1 MKEVLY
7 IHGYNSSGSTGRT
20 LEKLCDFTK
29 VHHFPIPVNPDEA
42 IEKVNKY
49 LSKHPE
55 ISLIVG
61 SSLGG
66 FITSQITGYMKLMI
80 NPCMVPQVE
89 LPKLGCNKEIA
100 DLYTKYN
107 MTSKSVDH
115 EDRAS
120 TMLLFGTKDELFSYK
135 KMCTYIYGNKNI
147 GSMEGVKHHLT
158 EDDLKEFVVP
168 KIKYMLT
175 DFSKQLFE
183 HFENM

>member
-20 LEKLCDFTK
+20 LETLCTFTK
-29 VHHFPIPVNPDEA
+29 VHHFQIPVNPDEA
-42 IEKVNKY
+42 IKKINKY
-49 LSKHPE
+49 LSNHPE

-66 FITSQITGYMKLMI
+66 FIAAQIKGYMKLLI

-89 LPKLGCNKEIA
+89 LPKLGCDKEIA
-100 DLYTKYN
+100 DLYIKYN
-107 MTSKSVDH
+107 ITSKSVDY

-120 TMLLFGTKDELFSYK
+120 TMILFGTKDELFSYK

-147 GSMEGVKHHLT
+147 GNMKDVKHHLT
-158 EDDLKEFVVP
+158 EENIEEFIVP
-168 KIKYMLT
+168 QIKYMLT
-175 DFSKQLFE
+175 EFSKQLFE
-183 HFENM
+183 HFENI